1 MAGSIAE
8 NQLEWWTLVD
18 GLRAGDHVLF
28 WRDASRT
35 SLAVLEDFLRG
46 ARARNDLAAVFLS
59 EADWHRLAER
69 LREDRVSVDRLQA
82 QGHLILISPTTLL
95 TDADRSAEQVAEVL
109 EELAASARKK
119 GYSALSLV
127 GSIAG
132 PAFVRGEQA
141 VAEAIEAAVHARRG
155 QARTLCLYDS
165 LDLYPLRVRD
175 AYELIR
181 FHTHTLTALGP
192 GQLHAEPVEGGRKPA
207 VKGVAAS
214 RSTATADA

>member
-69 LREDRVSVDRLQA
+69 LREDRVSVDKVV
-82 QGHLILISPTTLL
+82 GWLL
-95 TDADRSAEQVAEVL
+95 S
-109 EELAASARKK
+109 
-119 GYSALSLV
+119 
-127 GSIAG
+127 
-132 PAFVRGEQA
+132 
-141 VAEAIEAAVHARRG
+141 
-155 QARTLCLYDS
+155 
-165 LDLYPLRVRD
+165 
-175 AYELIR
+175 
-181 FHTHTLTALGP
+181 
-192 GQLHAEPVEGGRKPA
+192 
-207 VKGVAAS
+207 
-214 RSTATADA
+214 